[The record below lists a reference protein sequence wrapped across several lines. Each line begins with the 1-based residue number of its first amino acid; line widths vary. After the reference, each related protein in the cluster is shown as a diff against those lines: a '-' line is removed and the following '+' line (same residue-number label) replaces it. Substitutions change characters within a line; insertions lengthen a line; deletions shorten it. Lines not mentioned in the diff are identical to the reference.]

1 MTRGRPRGSEAAPSN
16 DALVP
21 SALRVFVA
29 VAEHGGVTAAS
40 RALGLSQPAV
50 STAIRK
56 LEGELETTLLVRTRR
71 GVRPT
76 VTGQTLLEHARALQ
90 RAATDVRREIAGLE
104 HEPRGRFTV
113 GCHESL
119 AAYLLPPLFAAL
131 FDAHPGIDLAL
142 ANANSRDVERAVVE
156 RKIDFGIVVNPEGHA
171 ETVVTPLFEDRVAIV
186 AHRALAKRG
195 TASAGLV
202 ASQPLFHV
210 PALRQ
215 TQFILG
221 ALEQSGRRP
230 ARLVP
235 CASLELV
242 KSLVVDRA
250 GIGILP
256 LRVAQHHVAKGTVA
270 LASRELPA
278 YDDRI
283 ALVRRADL
291 HVTTAARLV
300 LDAFLARGK
309 TLRSHS

>member
-1 MTRGRPRGSEAAPSN
+1 MTRGRGPHAPETALSN

-29 VAEHGGVTAAS
+29 VAESGGVTSAS

-56 LEGELETTLLVRTRR
+56 LETELDTTLLVRTSR
-71 GVRPT
+71 GVTPT
-76 VTGQTLLEHARALQ
+76 VTGQALLEHARALQ
-90 RAATDVRREIAGLE
+90 RAAADVRREMAGLE

-119 AAYLLPPLFAAL
+119 AAYLLAPLFAAL

-171 ETVVTPLFEDRVAIV
+171 ETVVTPLFEDRVAFV
-186 AHRALAKRG
+186 AHRRLAARG
-195 TASAGLV
+195 AGLV
-202 ASQPLFHV
+202 ASHPLFHV

-215 TQFILG
+215 TQFLLG

-270 LASRELPA
+270 VVSRELPS

-300 LDAFLARGK
+300 LDAFLARGR